1 MSTQA
6 SVEFQKQKPD
16 TTGSA
21 GPALFCL
28 MASLSA
34 GLLIAAVALAVS
46 TSAAESASRKLD
58 RITRPE
64 PPATPVSLRF
74 TEEEVNS
81 YLYYNLARQYPPGV
95 SRVNV
100 SFSPG
105 AISGSAEIDFDKL
118 KAARAAGG
126 PSYGRGPRILNYLFS
141 GTHTIA
147 SDGNFSAAD
156 GMGRF
161 ELNTVS
167 IDGIPLPQPM
177 VDYLIENYLRDH
189 FPGFDLEKPFA
200 LPYAIDRM
208 QVSAQNLDVTT
219 RPAPSR

>member
-1 MSTQA
+1 MRTQKSA
-6 SVEFQKQKPD
+6 AFQKRS

-21 GPALFCL
+21 ALAWFCL
-28 MASLSA
+28 MATVA
-34 GLLIAAVALAVS
+34 AALIVTAALAVS
-46 TSAAESASRKLD
+46 TSAAESASRKLE

-64 PPATPVSLRF
+64 PPVAPVSLRF

-95 SRVNV
+95 SKVNV

-118 KAARAAGG
+118 KAARAGG
-126 PSYGRGPRILNYLFS
+126 PAYGRGPRILNYLFS
-141 GTHTIA
+141 GTHAIA
-147 SDGNFSAAD
+147 SDGHFSAAD
-156 GMGRF
+156 GMGRL

-177 VDYLIENYLRDH
+177 VDYLIENYLRDR

-200 LPYAIDRM
+200 MPYAIDRM
-208 QVSAQNLDVTT
+208 QVSAQTVDVTT